1 MRIGFVSTRFAGTD
15 GVSLESGKWAE
26 VLEEMGHE
34 AFWFSGRSDRPPEVS
49 MCVPEAF
56 FGHAENEW
64 INERIWS
71 GHKRDPLV
79 TERIREVSAY
89 LASMLRRFVERFQI
103 DVLVPE
109 NVLTIPVHVPL
120 GVALT
125 EFLAETGMPAV
136 AHHHDFYWERVR
148 FSSNAVPDFL
158 DMSFPPR
165 QPNVVHTVINQAAQE
180 QLALRKGIS
189 STLVPNVFNFEESRE
204 ASDPWAADVREEIGL
219 APDDFFILQPTRI
232 VPRKGIEHAIKLVAM
247 LDDPRCKLVISH
259 DSGDEGYEYQ
269 QMLEHLAEDDG
280 VDLRIIADRVSERR
294 QRDSQD
300 RKMYTLWDIYPHA
313 DLVTYPSVYE
323 GFGNALL
330 EAFYFRKPVVINR
343 YSIYVQD
350 IEPKGFQ
357 MVEMDGYV
365 TRETVREVRRLLF
378 DEGLRGEMVD
388 TNYELASRFYGYG
401 ALRKALEG
409 ALAQTGCTAPEE
421 VDP

>member
-15 GVSLESGKWAE
+15 GVSLEALKWAAI
-26 VLEEMGHE
+26 LEEMGHE
-34 AFWFSGRSDRPPEVS
+34 VFWFSGRSDRDPAVS

-56 FGHAENEW
+56 FGHQENEW
-64 INERIWS
+64 INARIW
-71 GHKRDPLV
+71 GVAQRDPAV
-79 TERIREVSAY
+79 TERIRDVAAY
-89 LASMLRRFVERFQI
+89 LGSMLRRFVDRFEI

-148 FSSNAVPDFL
+148 FSLNAVPDFL

-165 QPNVVHTVINQAAQE
+165 MPNVVHTVINQAAQE

-189 STLVPNVFNFEESRE
+189 SVLVPNVFAFEAEPE
-204 ASDPWAADVREEIGL
+204 LDEEWARDVRTEIGL
-219 APDDFFILQPTRI
+219 SDDDIFILQPTRI
-232 VPRKGIEHAIKLVAM
+232 VPRKGIEHAIKLVSM

-259 DSGDEGYEYQ
+259 DAGDEGYEYQ
-269 QMLEHLAEDDG
+269 DMLQHLAEDEG
-280 VDLRIIADRVSERR
+280 VDLRIIAGRVSERR
-294 QRDSQD
+294 QRNAKGQ
-300 RKMYTLWDIYPHA
+300 KMYTLWDIYPHA

-350 IEPKGFQ
+350 IEPKGFEA
-357 MVEMDGYV
+357 VEMDGYV
-365 TRETVREVRRLLF
+365 TRETVEAARRMLNNPELREEVV
-378 DEGLRGEMVD
+378 EK
-388 TNYELASRFYGYG
+388 NYQLARQFYGYG
-401 ALRKALEG
+401 ALRNAL
-409 ALAQTGCTAPEE
+409 TAAFSRVPGVIPTEMSR
-421 VDP
+421 